1 MNFIML
7 PFLLIWILQ
16 FGFFLNQSVL
26 FCINVLQ
33 NLQSLVVIFERLM
46 YFMLGELAMY
56 I

>member
-16 FGFFLNQSVL
+16 FRFFFLNQSVL
-26 FCINVLQ
+26 FCVNVLQ
-33 NLQSLVVIFERLM
+33 NLQSLVVIFER
-46 YFMLGELAMY
+46 FNVLGELAMY